1 MRQDFYRVLGVH
13 PSSEDIVIRAAYRVL
28 AQRYHPDKCSAQDVG
43 ALARMQEIN
52 EAYAVLSDH
61 ERRRAY
67 DEQHGISGTVDFSGA
82 CAEPGRRGTVK
93 TGDFSVS
100 DLRNRAKLE
109 ATFLAVQEL
118 QWRVFRAGRIISVA

>member
-1 MRQDFYRVLGVH
+1 MRRDFYRVLGVH

-28 AQRYHPDKCSAQDVG
+28 AQRYHPDRCSAQDTG

-61 ERRRAY
+61 ERRREY
-67 DEQHGISGTVDFSGA
+67 DEQHGIFGTEDFSGA

-100 DLRNRAKLE
+100 HLRNRARLE

-118 QWRVFRAGRIISVA
+118 QRRVFQAGRIISVA